1 MFSSTVEYA
10 LHAMAQLASENTAFS
25 TVQQIAKKTRIS
37 PPYLAKV
44 FQDLGRA
51 GLITARRG
59 RNGGVKL
66 ARPAHRISLLD
77 VVAAVGPM
85 YRSMEPLNGSA
96 KTSLGRLDARLDSF
110 RKTLRKQLAM
120 VTLAEAYTGGGRPKQ
135 KQGLRAS

>member
-10 LHAMAQLASENTAFS
+10 LHAMAQLASENSAFS

-66 ARPAHRISLLD
+66 AKPAHRISLLD

-85 YRSMEPLNGSA
+85 YPTEPLNGSVKA
-96 KTSLGRLDARLDSF
+96 SLGRLDARLDGF
-110 RKTLRKQLAM
+110 RRTLRKQLAT
-120 VTLAEAYTGGGRPKQ
+120 VTLADAYTGGSRLKR
-135 KQGLRAS
+135 K

>member
-25 TVQQIAKKTRIS
+25 TVQQIAKKTQIS

-44 FQDLGRA
+44 FQDLGKA

-66 ARPAHRISLLD
+66 AKPAHRISLLD
-77 VVAAVGPM
+77 VVAAVSPM
-85 YRSMEPLNGSA
+85 NRTEPPNGSA
-96 KTSLGRLDARLDSF
+96 KSSLARLDARLDGF
-110 RKTLRKQLAM
+110 RKALRKELST
-120 VTLAEAYTGGGRPKQ
+120 VTLAEAYTSRSRSKQ
-135 KQGLRAS
+135 KRGLRAT